1 MLNLGSAKVGALE
14 EATSP
19 PPFSKDESFQLL
31 ERSPHSPAISPTTT
45 VPLEPPFTT
54 PLAPFDMELMK
65 RHNLHERLMGKE
77 SFWRGRDTS
86 QRFLDQEQ
94 LSASRESHGAADKRA
109 RFAERL
115 VSPLL
120 QAKGAGI
127 PIPNSDHFGPR
138 K

>member
-31 ERSPHSPAISPTTT
+31 ERSPHSPAISPS
-45 VPLEPPFTT
+45 TT

-65 RHNLHERLMGKE
+65 RHNLHERLTGKE

-94 LSASRESHGAADKRA
+94 LSASRESLGAADKRA

-120 QAKGAGI
+120 QAKRAGI
-127 PIPNSDHFGPR
+127 PIPNSDYFEPR